1 MRRILAATAG
11 ALLSISVAQAETAYI
26 TERLSVPLNPVPDEI
41 GPPLK
46 RLEAGSALEVL
57 QREER
62 YVRVRDRQGVEGW
75 IDARFLATEPPARL
89 QVGRLQEELS
99 KARKDLSDTQAR
111 LKQIETALEQETRR
125 GKELAKSLAAAKA
138 APPPAPV
145 EQAPPPAPVEP
156 PAPPATL
163 PSVNAPADA
172 GLPFSLAWL
181 LISFAMLGI
190 GFAGGV
196 YWLKHS
202 IRRRSGGMYLR
213 V

>member
-1 MRRILAATAG
+1 MRRILAATVG
-11 ALLSISVAQAETAYI
+11 ALLSIAAAQAETGYI

-99 KARKDLSDTQAR
+99 KARKDLMDAQAR
-111 LKQIETALEQETRR
+111 LKQVETALEQETRR
-125 GKELAKSLAAAKA
+125 GKELAKSLAEAKA

-156 PAPPATL
+156 PAPATL
-163 PSVNAPADA
+163 PPGNASEDA
-172 GLPFSLAWL
+172 ALPFSLAWL
-181 LISFAMLGI
+181 LTSFAMLGI